1 MNDDDRVLVLRR
13 WWDGNGTS
21 LIVMLVLVIG
31 GVIGWRWYNDYAQTR
46 DEAASATYQR
56 YLEARQR
63 DAKPEEV
70 ATILATLDNDFRNSG
85 YRVFTLFYRAHDAA
99 DAANFAKATEYLET
113 AVKDAKDDRLRDI
126 ARLRLARLQVQA
138 GTADAAL
145 ETLRKVSGA
154 GFRAY
159 VAELKGDILLGQN
172 KPDEARE
179 AYQAAAAAA
188 EKGEPQPVLEM
199 KIIDLAKPTAA
210 TATQPTATQPDATES
225 DAAQPS
231 ATTPDAPAP

>member
-1 MNDDDRVLVLRR
+1 VSEYMNDDDRVLVLRR
-13 WWDGNGTS
+13 WWEGNGTS
-21 LIVMLVLVIG
+21 LIVMLVVVIG

-70 ATILATLDNDFRNSG
+70 ATILATLDNDFRATV

-99 DAANFAKATEYLET
+99 DAANFTKAAEYLDT
-113 AVKDAKDDRLRDI
+113 AVKDAKDDGLRDI

-138 GTADAAL
+138 GNADAAL
-145 ETLRKVSGA
+145 ETLRKIGGS
-154 GFRAY
+154 GFRSY
-159 VAELKGDILLGQN
+159 VAELKGDILIGQN

-188 EKGEPQPVLEM
+188 DKNEPQPVLEM
-199 KIIDLAKPTAA
+199 KINDLAKPA
-210 TATQPTATQPDATES
+210 PPDATL
-225 DAAQPS
+225 PN
-231 ATTPDAPAP
+231 ATTPDAATPNAPAP